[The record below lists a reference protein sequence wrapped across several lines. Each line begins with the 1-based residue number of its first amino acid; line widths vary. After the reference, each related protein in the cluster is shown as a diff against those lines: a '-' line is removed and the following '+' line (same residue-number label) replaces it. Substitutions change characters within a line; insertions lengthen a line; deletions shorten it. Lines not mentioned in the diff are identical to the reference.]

1 LCYFTC
7 SHTLAA
13 SSLNRAVLGPSSV
26 ACDAERRKICKYS
39 SLLSTYIFFRLLLRH
54 SVLLETEA
62 MSFLHEVGR
71 RMQFVTHEK
80 RSFSF
85 LMQRLSVAI
94 QHGNTACIIGSVPH
108 SARWDELFY
117 I

>member
-1 LCYFTC
+1 ME
-7 SHTLAA
+7 
-13 SSLNRAVLGPSSV
+13 
-26 ACDAERRKICKYS
+26 DAETPVSKFSMNVNNLFIIHIY
-39 SLLSTYIFFRLLLRH
+39 FFPIAVDTRYCWNRI
-54 SVLLETEA
+54 SDV
-62 MSFLHEVGR
+62 FLHEVGR
-71 RMQFVTHEK
+71 RIQFVTHEK

-94 QHGNTACIIGSVPH
+94 QRGNAACIIGSVPH